1 MPMRPHILVVLSL
14 ISFLAAGCTHTLP
27 PHQEVNQALHK
38 TLNSSG
44 YNYSSKSRITNLTV
58 PVKDLKAAASKQQ
71 YMEKGLEAVRGLS
84 IIADGAIDMKAKKSE
99 VLYNLHYDQD
109 NLEVSIKVPLLIDYT
124 NQTLYIGTTLFNTIF
139 PMPPASK
146 GKLIK
151 VDLNDLL
158 KLTGDKSDKLKNMLG
173 QKNFDAVNEGF
184 KQGILKGFANLKDER
199 FIDQPL
205 TGDDKA
211 AGVVRHIKVTLNHE
225 ESVALLLTIA
235 DTLIQRMYQDGVLSK
250 EEYGTLMILT
260 DRQKIDT
267 YLAKFSMAVTLDI
280 GLTSA
285 GQISRIESRFTAVGK
300 DNRYQVGLENIS
312 GFSRYDAP
320 LFSIKPELTGTVD
333 YKEIL
338 EVYLAAKATAK
349 AEAAAAAAAKAKAAE
364 QEEPPKEEEKKIAE

>member
-1 MPMRPHILVVLSL
+1 MSIKPHLLAVLGLFSM
-14 ISFLAAGCTHTLP
+14 LAAGCSHTLP
-27 PHQEVNQALHK
+27 PHQEVNQALQK

-44 YNYSSKSRITNLTV
+44 YNYSSKSRITNLAV
-58 PVKDLKAAASKQQ
+58 PAKDLKAAKSKQE
-71 YMEKGLEAVRGLS
+71 YLEKGLEIVRGLS
-84 IIADGAIDMKAKKSE
+84 VMADGAIDMKAKKSE

-109 NLEVSIKVPLLIDYT
+109 NVEVSIKVPLLLDYS

-158 KLTGDKSDKLKNMLG
+158 KLTGEKSDKLKNMLG
-173 QKNFDAVNEGF
+173 QKNFDSVNEGL
-184 KQGILKGFANLKDER
+184 KQGVLKGFANLKDER

-205 TGDDKA
+205 TVDDKA
-211 AGVVRHIKVTLNHE
+211 TAAARHIKVTLNHE

-235 DTLIQRMYQDGVLSK
+235 DSLIQRMYQDGVLSK

-267 YLAKFSMAVTLDI
+267 YLAKFSMAATLDI
-280 GLTSA
+280 GVTST
-285 GQISRIESRFTAVGK
+285 GQISRIESRFSAVGK
-300 DNRYQVGLENIS
+300 DNRYQVGVENIS
-312 GFSRYDAP
+312 GFSHYDTP

-338 EVYLAAKATAK
+338 EAYLAAKATAK
-349 AEAAAAAAAKAKAAE
+349 AEAAAAAAAKAKIAE
-364 QEEPPKEEEKKIAE
+364 QEEPKAEEKKSTE

>member
-1 MPMRPHILVVLSL
+1 MPINPHFLAVLGLFSM
-14 ISFLAAGCTHTLP
+14 LAAGCSHTLP

-38 TLNSSG
+38 TLNASG
-44 YNYSSKSRITNLTV
+44 YNYSSKSRITNLAV
-58 PVKDLKAAASKQQ
+58 PVKDMKAAASKQQ
-71 YMEKGLEAVRGLS
+71 YLEKGLDVARGLS

-109 NLEVSIKVPLLIDYT
+109 NVEVSIKVPLLLNYS
-124 NQTLYIGTTLFNTIF
+124 NQTLYIGTTLFTTIF

-158 KLTGDKSDKLKNMLG
+158 KLTGEKSDKFKNMLG
-173 QKNFDAVNEGF
+173 QKNFDSVNEGF

-235 DTLIQRMYQDGVLSK
+235 DSLIQRMYQDGVLSK

-260 DRQKIDT
+260 DKQKIDT
-267 YLAKFSMAVTLDI
+267 YLATFSMAATLDI

-300 DNRYQVGLENIS
+300 DNRYQVGVENIS

-338 EVYLAAKATAK
+338 EAYLAAKATAK
-349 AEAAAAAAAKAKAAE
+349 AEAAAAAAAKAKTAE
-364 QEEPPKEEEKKIAE
+364 QEEPKAEEKKGAE

>member
-1 MPMRPHILVVLSL
+1 MPIKPHLLAVLSL
-14 ISFLAAGCTHTLP
+14 FSMLAAGCSHTLP

-44 YNYSSKSRITNLTV
+44 YNYSSKSRITNLAV
-58 PVKDLKAAASKQQ
+58 PVKDLKAAASKQE
-71 YMEKGLEAVRGLS
+71 YLEKGLEVARGLS

-109 NLEVSIKVPLLIDYT
+109 NVEVSIKVPLLLDYSK
-124 NQTLYIGTTLFNTIF
+124 QTLYIGTTLFNTIF

-158 KLTGDKSDKLKNMLG
+158 KLTGEKSDKLKNMLG
-173 QKNFDAVNEGF
+173 QKNFDSVNEGF

-205 TGDDKA
+205 TADDKA
-211 AGVVRHIKVTLNHE
+211 AAVARHIKVTLNHE

-235 DTLIQRMYQDGVLSK
+235 DSLIQRMYQDGVLSK

-260 DRQKIDT
+260 DKQKIDT
-267 YLAKFSMAVTLDI
+267 YLAAFSMAATLDI
-280 GLTSA
+280 GVTSA
-285 GQISRIESRFTAVGK
+285 GQISRIESRFTAAGK
-300 DNRYQVGLENIS
+300 DNRYQVGVENIS

-320 LFSIKPELTGTVD
+320 LFLIKPELTGTVD

-338 EVYLAAKATAK
+338 EAYLAAKATAK
-349 AEAAAAAAAKAKAAE
+349 AEAAAAAAAKAKIAE
-364 QEEPPKEEEKKIAE
+364 QEEPKAEEKKSTE

>member
-1 MPMRPHILVVLSL
+1 MPIKPHLLAVLSL
-14 ISFLAAGCTHTLP
+14 FSMLAAGCSHTLP

-44 YNYSSKSRITNLTV
+44 YNYSSKSRITSLAV
-58 PVKDLKAAASKQQ
+58 PVKDLKAAASKQE
-71 YMEKGLEAVRGLS
+71 YLEKGLEVARGLS

-109 NLEVSIKVPLLIDYT
+109 NVEVSIKVPLLLDYS

-158 KLTGDKSDKLKNMLG
+158 KLTGEKSDKLKNMLG
-173 QKNFDAVNEGF
+173 QKNFDSVNEGF

-205 TGDDKA
+205 TADDKA
-211 AGVVRHIKVTLNHE
+211 AAVARHIKVTLNHE

-235 DTLIQRMYQDGVLSK
+235 DSLIQRMYQDGVLSK

-260 DRQKIDT
+260 DKQKIDT
-267 YLAKFSMAVTLDI
+267 YLATFSMAATLDI
-280 GLTSA
+280 GLTST
-285 GQISRIESRFTAVGK
+285 GQISRIESRFSAVGK
-300 DNRYQVGLENIS
+300 DNRYQVGVENIS

-320 LFSIKPELTGTVD
+320 LFLIKPELTGTVD

-338 EVYLAAKATAK
+338 EAYLAAKATAK
-349 AEAAAAAAAKAKAAE
+349 AEAAAAAAAKAKIAE
-364 QEEPPKEEEKKIAE
+364 QEEPKAEEKKSTE

>member
-1 MPMRPHILVVLSL
+1 MSIKPHLLAALSLFSILV
-14 ISFLAAGCTHTLP
+14 AGCTHTLP

-38 TLNSSG
+38 TLNASG
-44 YNYSSKSRITNLTV
+44 YNYSSKSRITNLAV
-58 PVKDLKAAASKQQ
+58 PVKDMKAAASKQQ
-71 YMEKGLEAVRGLS
+71 YLEKGLDVARGLS

-109 NLEVSIKVPLLIDYT
+109 NVEVSIKVPLLLNYG
-124 NQTLYIGTTLFNTIF
+124 NQTLYIGTTLFNTVF

-158 KLTGDKSDKLKNMLG
+158 KLTGEKSDKLKNLFG
-173 QKNFDAVNEGF
+173 QKNFDSVNEGF

-211 AGVVRHIKVTLNHE
+211 AAVVRHIKVTLNHE

-235 DTLIQRMYQDGVLSK
+235 DALIQRMYQDGVLSK

-260 DRQKIDT
+260 DRQKVDT
-267 YLAKFSMAVTLDI
+267 YLEKSSMAATLDI

-300 DNRYQVGLENIS
+300 DNRYQVGVENIS

-338 EVYLAAKATAK
+338 EAYLAAKATAK
-349 AEAAAAAAAKAKAAE
+349 AEAAATKAKVAE
-364 QEEPPKEEEKKIAE
+364 QEEPKAEEKKSTK

>member
-1 MPMRPHILVVLSL
+1 MSIKPHLLAVLSMFSL
-14 ISFLAAGCTHTLP
+14 LVAGCTHTLP
-27 PHQEVNQALHK
+27 PHQEVNQALLK

-44 YNYSSKSRITNLTV
+44 YNYSSKSRITNLAV
-58 PVKDLKAAASKQQ
+58 PVKDLKAAASKQE
-71 YMEKGLEAVRGLS
+71 YLEKGLEVARGLS

-109 NLEVSIKVPLLIDYT
+109 NVEVSIKVPLLLDYS
-124 NQTLYIGTTLFNTIF
+124 NQTLYIGTTIFNTIF
-139 PMPPASK
+139 PLPPAKK

-158 KLTGDKSDKLKNMLG
+158 KLTGEKSDKLKNMLG
-173 QKNFDAVNEGF
+173 QKNFDSVNEGF

-205 TGDDKA
+205 TADDKA
-211 AGVVRHIKVTLNHE
+211 AAVVRRIKVTLNHE

-235 DTLIQRMYQDGVLSK
+235 DILIQRMYQDGVLSK

-260 DRQKIDT
+260 DKQKIDT
-267 YLAKFSMAVTLDI
+267 YLATFSMAATLDI

-300 DNRYQVGLENIS
+300 DNRYQVGVENIS

-338 EVYLAAKATAK
+338 EAYLAAKATAK

-364 QEEPPKEEEKKIAE
+364 QEEPKAEEKKGTE

>member
-1 MPMRPHILVVLSL
+1 MPIKPHLLAVLGLFSM
-14 ISFLAAGCTHTLP
+14 LAAGCSHTLP
-27 PHQEVNQALHK
+27 PHQEVNQALQK

-44 YNYSSKSRITNLTV
+44 YNYSSKSKITNLAV
-58 PVKDLKAAASKQQ
+58 PVKDMKAAASKQE
-71 YMEKGLEAVRGLS
+71 YVEKGLEIVRGLS
-84 IIADGAIDMKAKKSE
+84 VTADGAIDMKAKRSE

-109 NLEVSIKVPLLIDYT
+109 NVEVSIKVPLLLDYG

-158 KLTGDKSDKLKNMLG
+158 KLTGEKSDKLKNMLS
-173 QKNFDAVNEGF
+173 QKNFDSVNEGF

-199 FIDQPL
+199 FTDQPL
-205 TGDDKA
+205 TAGDKA
-211 AGVVRHIKVTLNHE
+211 AAVVRHIKVTLNHG
-225 ESVALLLTIA
+225 ESVTLLLTIA
-235 DTLIQRMYQDGVLSK
+235 DTLIQRLYQDGVLSK

-267 YLAKFSMAVTLDI
+267 YLEKSSMAATLDI
-280 GLTSA
+280 GVTSA
-285 GQISRIESRFTAVGK
+285 GQISRIESRFSAVGK
-300 DNRYQVGLENIS
+300 DERYQVGVENIS
-312 GFSRYDAP
+312 GFSHYDAP

-338 EVYLAAKATAK
+338 GSIMAAKAAAK
-349 AEAAAAAAAKAKAAE
+349 AEADARKAKAAE
-364 QEEPPKEEEKKIAE
+364 QEEPKAEEKKSTE